1 MRPLHHDR
9 LVKLVLQIVQAA
21 AIRGH
26 SRGNTK
32 VFNKCLKADANN
44 ENSENVHSVRS
55 LTKKAL
61 PLRVQPSHR
70 GGCRGHSKISSNF
83 ICLTRVAGHL
93 RSAMPDGL
101 NRSCRVS

>member
-44 ENSENVHSVRS
+44 EKTGNVHSVRF
-55 LTKKAL
+55 LTKKTL
-61 PLRVQPSHR
+61 PLRVQPSQS
-70 GGCRGHSKISSNF
+70 GP
-83 ICLTRVAGHL
+83 L
-93 RSAMPDGL
+93 P
-101 NRSCRVS
+101 

>member
-44 ENSENVHSVRS
+44 
-55 LTKKAL
+55 TKIPKT
-61 PLRVQPSHR
+61 
-70 GGCRGHSKISSNF
+70 F
-83 ICLTRVAGHL
+83 TRYVL
-93 RSAMPDGL
+93 
-101 NRSCRVS
+101 

>member
-70 GGCRGHSKISSNF
+70 GGCLGRRKIANNYR
-83 ICLTRVAGHL
+83 CLTRVAGHL